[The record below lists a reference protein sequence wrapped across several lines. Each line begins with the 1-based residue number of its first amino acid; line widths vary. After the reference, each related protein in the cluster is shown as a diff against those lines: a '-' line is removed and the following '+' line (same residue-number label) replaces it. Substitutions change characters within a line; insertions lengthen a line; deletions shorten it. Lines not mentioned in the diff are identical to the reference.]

1 MGDRGELVEAALDV
15 YPEGLA
21 LLDPDERVVFWNRAA
36 ELMTGYPGAEVVGRH
51 LPDALEVLALGRDWE
66 MHPVPRN
73 GPQPGRGSLV
83 HALHKL
89 GGDVPVIARRVVLR
103 DGLGGRIGT
112 AAVFHPGEQFTAL
125 PHGETSEVE
134 AVRESQ
140 AELEDRVSNEF
151 EMFVH
156 EGVPLSVLWIAV
168 DQAADLRKTHGERA
182 CETMLETVE
191 RTVANGLRPGEEVG
205 RWGDNEFLVLSHEN
219 APEALAAHAQM
230 LAGLVR
236 TSDFRWWGD
245 RISLTVSVGAAAG
258 EAEETLTELLERSR
272 TAMEESAHA
281 GGNHITL
288 APPRRPRCVDHPDG
302 RRRQSCSPS

>member
-1 MGDRGELVEAALDV
+1 
-15 YPEGLA
+15 
-21 LLDPDERVVFWNRAA
+21 
-36 ELMTGYPGAEVVGRH
+36 
-51 LPDALEVLALGRDWE
+51 
-66 MHPVPRN
+66 
-73 GPQPGRGSLV
+73 
-83 HALHKL
+83 
-89 GGDVPVIARRVVLR
+89 
-103 DGLGGRIGT
+103 
-112 AAVFHPGEQFTAL
+112 
-125 PHGETSEVE
+125 
-134 AVRESQ
+134 
-140 AELEDRVSNEF
+140 
-151 EMFVH
+151 MFVH

-230 LAGLVR
+230 LAGLAR

-302 RRRQSCSPS
+302 PRRQSCSPS